1 MLRCC
6 FQNRSGERET
16 RPQNRMDHSK
26 IFAATQ
32 AQPSNLRRRE
42 ALVGLLGS
50 GRSLWSTPRKAFCV
64 AVVVAIALSATAATS
79 LSFAQETVAQ
89 AYSQGSARLDH
100 EESVN
105 LYGR

>member
-1 MLRCC
+1 ML
-6 FQNRSGERET
+6 
-16 RPQNRMDHSK
+16 PILDV
-26 IFAATQ
+26 
-32 AQPSNLRRRE
+32 E

-50 GRSLWSTPRKAFCV
+50 GRSTVEYTMKAFCV
-64 AVVVAIALSATAATS
+64 AVVVAIALSATAATA

-89 AYSQGSARLDH
+89 AYSHGSARLDQ